1 MNKSLLAASLP
12 LLPSAIEKQ
21 AAAWL
26 SQTPFIAQLPP
37 AEVANWCALTHLSKD
52 ELMLALL
59 PLARCFANAPI
70 SEFYVG
76 AIAEGAS
83 GTWYF
88 GANQEYSPAPLG
100 MTVHAEQCVITH
112 ARQSGEQQITTLAV
126 NYSPCGHCRQFMSEM
141 SEALDLRVLLP
152 GRPARLLAD
161 YLPDAFGPWDLDKS
175 ERLLKPAPTAFTQHS
190 PEPLIQA
197 AIDAA
202 SASHAPYT
210 RTGAGV
216 ALEVAGCIVT
226 GSYLEN
232 AAYNPS
238 LPPLQAALVMLAVQ
252 GLPLSAERL
261 VLAEQQG
268 KVSLLAS
275 TQALAEALGLPAPE
289 YIAL

>member
-112 ARQSGEQQITTLAV
+112 ARQSGEQQITTLAA

-141 SEALDLRVLLP
+141 SEALDLRALLP
-152 GRPARLLAD
+152 GRPPRRSHPRGFQVPLSHWVIYHPQSDRLISRAAARHLYLAD
-161 YLPDAFGPWDLDKS
+161 VIN
-175 ERLLKPAPTAFTQHS
+175 S
-190 PEPLIQA
+190 PKL
-197 AIDAA
+197 
-202 SASHAPYT
+202 SHQMT
-210 RTGAGV
+210 TV
-216 ALEVAGCIVT
+216 E
-226 GSYLEN
+226 
-232 AAYNPS
+232 
-238 LPPLQAALVMLAVQ
+238 
-252 GLPLSAERL
+252 
-261 VLAEQQG
+261 
-268 KVSLLAS
+268 
-275 TQALAEALGLPAPE
+275 
-289 YIAL
+289 